1 MNQTAQAAPA
11 FDTEETQKSMAI
23 NALAE
28 NFGKEFSP
36 ELLGLW
42 LDLLAPYPVG
52 QVQQAVK
59 NVIERYEF
67 KTLPPFGVLKNALD
81 DLTGTSEK
89 ALELQAIAEWG
100 VLNEAIGKFGYYSK
114 PKLHQTTEHVLR
126 LLGGW
131 SAACQWT
138 YTEADFRR
146 KEFIKLWVD
155 SHGRVDVMQL
165 GAGAVQASLS
175 RGKDRS
181 NGPLH
186 IGTTLGALAAG
197 GLRQ

>member
-11 FDTEETQKSMAI
+11 FDAEETQKSMAI

-28 NFGKEFSP
+28 NFGKEFSS

-67 KTLPPFGVLKNALD
+67 KPLPPFAVLKSALD

-131 SAACQWT
+131 ADACQWSMK
-138 YTEADFRR
+138 ELDFKRR
-146 KEFIKLWVD
+146 DFIRLWMD
-155 SHGRVDVMQL
+155 SHGRVEQMQL
-165 GAGAVQASLS
+165 GAGGVLQALAS
-175 RGKDRS
+175 GADRS
-181 NGPLH
+181 SGPLH
-186 IGTTLGALAAG
+186 LGSALKSITAG
-197 GLRQ
+197 V

>member
-1 MNQTAQAAPA
+1 MSQP
-11 FDTEETQKSMAI
+11 FDAEEAQKSIAI

-42 LDLLAPYPVG
+42 LDLLTPYPVV

-67 KTLPPFGVLKNALD
+67 KTLPPFAVLKNALD
-81 DLTGTSEK
+81 DLTGVSEK

-100 VLNEAIGKFGYYSK
+100 VFNEAIGKFGYYSK
-114 PKLHQTTEHVLR
+114 PELHPTTEHVAR

-131 SAACQWT
+131 EAACQWSMK
-138 YTEADFRR
+138 ELDFKRR
-146 KEFIKLWVD
+146 DFIRLWMD
-155 SHGRVDVMQL
+155 SHGRVEQMQL
-165 GAGAVQASLS
+165 GAGGVLRALAS
-175 RGKDRS
+175 GENRS
-181 NGPLH
+181 SGPLH
-186 IGTTLGALAAG
+186 LGSALKSITAG
-197 GLRQ
+197 IQQ